1 MINHLNH
8 KCISQIRVEIKIEVI
23 IEAGLD
29 LLMSMEVIQD
39 IIKILGVE

>member
-8 KCISQIRVEIKIEVI
+8 ECISQIGVEVKIELI

-29 LLMSMEVIQD
+29 LIMSAEVVQD
-39 IIKILGVE
+39 IIKILG